1 MEEQF
6 FSPRA
11 LERPSSDEPE
21 KTPSLPVSN
30 EELATRRDG
39 CNPPFQAHG
48 LMLVT
53 FSRTRI
59 HRNLCGIQKGTAPL
73 CTK

>member
-11 LERPSSDEPE
+11 PERPSSDEPE
-21 KTPSLPVSN
+21 KMLPVSN

-39 CNPPFQAHG
+39 CNPLFKH
-48 LMLVT
+48 MV
-53 FSRTRI
+53 
-59 HRNLCGIQKGTAPL
+59 
-73 CTK
+73 